1 MLRIDAIALSDP
13 VARPLEAEMSAEIVV
28 RYGGEEFEPPLP
40 AELFEPPAGVF
51 VVAWLEVDGGDREA
65 VGCAGIRRLDD
76 ERCELK
82 RMFVTEAARG
92 RGVARA
98 LLERLEEEAVDLG
111 YSALWLETGTE
122 QPEAI
127 ALYESSGYEPIP
139 NYGAYK
145 DDPRSR
151 CFAKP
156 LSRSAA
162 EPGPGGGR

>member
-1 MLRIDAIALSDP
+1 MDSTIRRVLRIDAIALSDP
-13 VARPLEAEMSAEIVV
+13 VARRLEAEMSAEIVV

-51 VVAWLEVDGGDREA
+51 LVAWLEVDGGDREA
-65 VGCAGIRRLDD
+65 VGCAGIRRLDE

-82 RMFVTEAARG
+82 RMFVAEAARG

-98 LLERLEEEAVDLG
+98 LLERLEDEAVDLG

-127 ALYESSGYEPIP
+127 ALYESSGYEPVP
-139 NYGAYK
+139 NYGTYK

-156 LSRSAA
+156 LSS
-162 EPGPGGGR
+162 